1 MYIIEQRQKFEKG
14 HKQAILERYQKPF
27 ILQKVDGFVKREVL
41 INETNKDFDSI
52 IVKVYFE
59 SREAYIKWEGSDLH
73 RSMHA
78 GPKESKP
85 ITPGLM
91 EVTRTS
97 YHELVTVY
105 KTKA

>member
-1 MYIIEQRQKFEKG
+1 
-14 HKQAILERYQKPF
+14 
-27 ILQKVDGFVKREVL
+27 
-41 INETNKDFDSI
+41 
-52 IVKVYFE
+52 
-59 SREAYIKWEGSDLH
+59 
-73 RSMHA
+73 MHA
-78 GPKESKP
+78 GPKESRP